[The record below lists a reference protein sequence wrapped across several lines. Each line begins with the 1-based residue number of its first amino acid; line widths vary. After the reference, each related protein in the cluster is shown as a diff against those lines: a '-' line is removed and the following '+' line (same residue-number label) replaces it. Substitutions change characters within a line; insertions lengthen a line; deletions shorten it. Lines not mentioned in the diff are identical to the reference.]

1 MSRGYIHDKT
11 SSSMKSLGKAK
22 FYVEPSWEVRKKVYI
37 NFTGHMT
44 KMTAMLIYG
53 KNFQTF
59 FSYRTKSYGHE
70 TLHGAVCSQALQSL
84 YK

>member
-11 SSSMKSLGKAK
+11 SSLKSLGKAK
-22 FYVEPSWEVRKKVYI
+22 FYVEPSWEVGKKVYI

-44 KMTAMLIYG
+44 KMAAMHIYG
-53 KNFQTF
+53 KIFQIF
-59 FSYRTKSYGHE
+59 FSYRTRSYDHE
-70 TLHGAVCSQALQSL
+70 TLHGAVYSQALQSL